1 MLIENDFE
9 WEEDPEESPR
19 PAAGADAEVPGSITT
34 PRLPGGS
41 SEPSPEIVII
51 ESRGGF
57 SRRTFALAVVALIL
71 SATLRLCHTRHSNA
85 DSMNDRTGIQTERRP
100 HEQADPDDR
109 PRVGIRRATEVGQ
122 EKPARRDNL
131 RKEAG
136 ARP

>member
-9 WEEDPEESPR
+9 LEEDPEESPR
-19 PAAGADAEVPGSITT
+19 PAAGADAEVPGPITT

-57 SRRTFALAVVALIL
+57 SRRIFALAVVALIL
-71 SATLRLCHTRHSNA
+71 SATLRICHTRHSNA
-85 DSMNDRTGIQTERRP
+85 DSMNDRTGIQTEPSSR
-100 HEQADPDDR
+100 QADPDDR
-109 PRVGIRRATEVGQ
+109 PRVGIRRATEVGR

-136 ARP
+136 SRR